1 MKPTHA
7 QNFLGR
13 MQYERDYL
21 YYLRFIHETQ
31 FPVSTPRPPKTIT
44 PEQAA
49 IIRELVER
57 EFNNRNAK

>member
-1 MKPTHA
+1 MKPTNA

-21 YYLRFIHETQ
+21 EYLRFSHEGQ
-31 FPVSTPRPPKTIT
+31 FPVFQPQPPKTIT

-49 IIRELVER
+49 IIRELVAR
-57 EFNNRNAK
+57 EFHNRKTK